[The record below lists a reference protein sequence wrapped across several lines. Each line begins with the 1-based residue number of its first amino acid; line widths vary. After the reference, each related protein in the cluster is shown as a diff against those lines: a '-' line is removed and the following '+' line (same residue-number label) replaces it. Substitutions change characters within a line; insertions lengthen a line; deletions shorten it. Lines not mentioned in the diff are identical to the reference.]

1 MAAQGGK
8 RRRQFRG
15 TSKVSLEKAIESAAN
30 RALRQMKGPLRLEV
44 VEIWVRAENPITE
57 YGAVLAVSGGG

>member
-1 MAAQGGK
+1 MAAEEGK

-15 TSKVSLEKAIESAAN
+15 TSKASLEKAMESAAN
-30 RALRQMKGPLRLEV
+30 KALKEFRGPVRLKV

-57 YGAVLAVSGGG
+57 YGVLLSATGG